1 MEWHDFF
8 PPETGAMTAEP
19 QPEPL
24 FLSFD
29 DGPDPRYTESLLD
42 LLATRHIR
50 ASFFVV
56 ARFAE
61 QNPQIILR
69 MKQDGHLIGLHSAEH
84 ISAYLMTPSYAAW
97 DFQRS
102 IEVLQG
108 LGVRPAFYRPP
119 WGHTTWLTRQ
129 LAGAGL
135 LYFHTFILERSGLA
149 ASLLLLGFAANLALL
164 SLLLLAIF
172 LPDGILR
179 IIGAIA
185 ALQAVLFLVVSLI
198 PLPGGTGA
206 SEGGFLLLYTS
217 VFTGGALETAMLLS
231 RFASFYLPLLVS
243 GLLLWA
249 KSAGSPLH
257 RIKE

>member
-8 PPETGAMTAEP
+8 PTGTGAMTAKP

-97 DFQRS
+97 DFQKS

-129 LAGAGL
+129 LAADHHLRIVHWDVMVGDWKAFQSAAETAAKLYAEAAPGKIICLHDGRGRRGAPAR
-135 LYFHTFILERSGLA
+135 TLEALR
-149 ASLLLLGFAANLALL
+149 ALL
-164 SLLLLAIF
+164 
-172 LPDGILR
+172 
-179 IIGAIA
+179 
-185 ALQAVLFLVVSLI
+185 
-198 PLPGGTGA
+198 PLWQ
-206 SEGGFLLLYTS
+206 SEGYMFDTIDKLYMPPQS
-217 VFTGGALETAMLLS
+217 VRYQPQDVPSVPGAPIKGPLS
-231 RFASFYLPLLVS
+231 CKRGA
-243 GLLLWA
+243 
-249 KSAGSPLH
+249 
-257 RIKE
+257 

>member
-8 PPETGAMTAEP
+8 PTKTGAMTAEP
-19 QPEPL
+19 QQEPL

-119 WGHTTWLTRQ
+119 WGHTTWRP
-129 LAGAGL
+129 
-135 LYFHTFILERSGLA
+135 RSRWQA
-149 ASLLLLGFAANLALL
+149 PGFCISTPL
-164 SLLLLAIF
+164 SWNDPA
-172 LPDGILR
+172 
-179 IIGAIA
+179 
-185 ALQAVLFLVVSLI
+185 
-198 PLPGGTGA
+198 
-206 SEGGFLLLYTS
+206 
-217 VFTGGALETAMLLS
+217 
-231 RFASFYLPLLVS
+231 LPLRSCCWDL
-243 GLLLWA
+243 
-249 KSAGSPLH
+249 P
-257 RIKE
+257 RT